1 MGGGVSSLSACECSP
16 SKRSA
21 VAGSLAAW
29 AAERARW
36 HAPPA
41 WCSWLPLPSVMDRQ
55 NIVSAGSLCTATIEA
70 VAALS
75 AVMNPQTPHWTW
87 HSGARGTHNT
97 LASSFAHV
105 VVDTENSGTT

>member
-36 HAPPA
+36 HAPA
-41 WCSWLPLPSVMDRQ
+41 WCSWLPLASMVP
-55 NIVSAGSLCTATIEA
+55 NHITYSAGRVEERKNMSVSLRFLGSCC
-70 VAALS
+70 
-75 AVMNPQTPHWTW
+75 Q
-87 HSGARGTHNT
+87 G
-97 LASSFAHV
+97 
-105 VVDTENSGTT
+105 